1 MKFKYIFNFDIKKSL
16 RLQEFK
22 SKQKANI
29 NIIGKK
35 LDEWVKII
43 KEALE
48 KFLTGVGKGSFNINV
63 PSKEIYEY
71 MTMINCQMQDI
82 FHNLVTK
89 SMNNYIKFFQR
100 FIPMKIDVKIVN
112 SVINTYE
119 PEEVVEEI
127 YITLD
132 LISSDEI
139 E

>member
-1 MKFKYIFNFDIKKSL
+1 
-16 RLQEFK
+16 
-22 SKQKANI
+22 
-29 NIIGKK
+29 
-35 LDEWVKII
+35 
-43 KEALE
+43 
-48 KFLTGVGKGSFNINV
+48 
-63 PSKEIYEY
+63 
-71 MTMINCQMQDI
+71 MTMIKCLMQDVL
-82 FHNLVTK
+82 HNLVTK

-132 LISSDEI
+132 LISADEI

>member
-1 MKFKYIFNFDIKKSL
+1 
-16 RLQEFK
+16 
-22 SKQKANI
+22 
-29 NIIGKK
+29 
-35 LDEWVKII
+35 
-43 KEALE
+43 
-48 KFLTGVGKGSFNINV
+48 
-63 PSKEIYEY
+63 
-71 MTMINCQMQDI
+71 MTMIKCLMQDI

-132 LISSDEI
+132 LISADEI